1 MGPPGFPGA
10 PGIQGQ
16 TGEAGATGPRGQPGA
31 QGAQGPDGDKGVPG
45 GPGKPVSGNVPFFFP
60 VKSQM
65 HFSSHFIYMTR
76 VYTGLGSVLLT
87 PVTPPPPP
95 PPPLPPQHFLLKTMV
110 TMQMLHVTMTTE
122 LKLILF
128 FRALSCTRSKQRL

>member
-45 GPGKPVSGNVPFFFP
+45 GPGKPVSGNFPFSFL

-65 HFSSHFIYMTR
+65 HFSSHFIHDQGLYRTGKCPS
-76 VYTGLGSVLLT
+76 YTSH
-87 PVTPPPPP
+87 PPR
-95 PPPLPPQHFLLKTMV
+95 HFLLK